1 MEGLYFTGTSVT
13 TFNFVMNEAKPDGSQ
28 DRFLLNVWR
37 RKVHHC
43 NLESSGS
50 HSVPARNGDYKNV
63 LFLGSGS
70 VSGFSLCHSIN
81 L

>member
-1 MEGLYFTGTSVT
+1 MEGLYFTGSSVT
-13 TFNFVMNEAKPDGSQ
+13 TFNFLMNEAKPDGSQ

-63 LFLGSGS
+63 MEAVASLVLAS
-70 VSGFSLCHSIN
+70 VTQ
-81 L
+81 